1 MTLLN
6 VVGSQ
11 AVARVQTVV
20 VVVVIGIL
28 SLFAVTTLANID
40 IDLLAVSDYPSVK
53 DIVSSVALTFFAF
66 LGFGVVTFTAK
77 DLKHPARAAAAGHLP
92 RARHRHRR
100 STSPSRSGC
109 SARSPSTR

>member
-1 MTLLN
+1 MAVLN

-40 IDLLAVSDYPSVK
+40 LDLLK
-53 DIVSSVALTFFAF
+53 
-66 LGFGVVTFTAK
+66 
-77 DLKHPARAAAAGHLP
+77 
-92 RARHRHRR
+92 
-100 STSPSRSGC
+100 PSRATRRCRTS
-109 SARSPSTR
+109 SPASP